1 MTGSSIF
8 DYVHH
13 ADHNEL
19 AEYLGLGFH
28 NGKSSVHGSVLYTK
42 YIKLRIRVGVGLWYL
57 MPLKHHNPT
66 LTIILNFIH
75 KN

>member
-28 NGKSSVHGSVLYTK
+28 NGKSSVHG
-42 YIKLRIRVGVGLWYL
+42 LRIKVRVMMFKWR
-57 MPLKHHNPT
+57 
-66 LTIILNFIH
+66 
-75 KN
+75 

>member
-28 NGKSSVHGSVLYTK
+28 NGKSSLHGSVLYTR
-42 YIKLRIRVGVGLWYL
+42 YYNLFLCIKLRIKVRVMMFKWR
-57 MPLKHHNPT
+57 
-66 LTIILNFIH
+66 
-75 KN
+75 